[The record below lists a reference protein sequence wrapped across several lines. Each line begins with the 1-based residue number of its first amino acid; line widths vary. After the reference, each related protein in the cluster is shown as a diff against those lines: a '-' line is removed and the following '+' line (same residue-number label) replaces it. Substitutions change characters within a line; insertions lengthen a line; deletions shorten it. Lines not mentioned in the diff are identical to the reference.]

1 LSEPKAGGGPQKG
14 HAHEPAKS
22 IDAQIDDVIR
32 AGQYEL
38 QKMSLKGQW
47 RTKRVVELEV
57 KRLLAANAAQECT
70 IQSLCARVAEL
81 ERNKGMCAREIP
93 SVVQSKPILE
103 NEAHF
108 RKLED
113 NPEWALILYLEYGDD
128 QKRNLIYQ
136 HLHMLL
142 DQLRGITGGDAMKAK
157 QLGDLMYLRLH
168 AGEERRQDT
177 VQKWRVQA
185 KPVRVLGVQLEEVRS
200 CARGAVTAA
209 PTSSAAHPRLKIFE
223 QSLLEIRSE
232 MLSNDDWEVETAVQY
247 RVKYGKELRLSKCK
261 GVRR

>member
-1 LSEPKAGGGPQKG
+1 MYER
-14 HAHEPAKS
+14 AKS

-38 QKMSLKGQW
+38 AKMALKGQW
-47 RTKRVVELEV
+47 RTRRVEELEV

-70 IQSLCARVAEL
+70 IQSLSARVAEL
-81 ERNKGMCAREIP
+81 EHNEGMCARGIP
-93 SVVQSKPILE
+93 SVVQSKPILKK
-103 NEAHF
+103 EAHF

-113 NPEWALILYLEYGDD
+113 KPEWALILYLEFRDD
-128 QKRNLIYQ
+128 QKRSLIYQ
-136 HLHMLL
+136 HLHRLL

-157 QLGDLMYLRLH
+157 QLSDLMYLCLH

-185 KPVRVLGVQLEEVRS
+185 KPVRVLGVQLEEMRS

-209 PTSSAAHPRLKIFE
+209 PTSSAARPRLKIFE
-223 QSLLEIRSE
+223 QSLLEIRTE
-232 MLSNDDWEVETAVQY
+232 MPTRNDDWEVETAVQY
-247 RVKYGKELRLSKCK
+247 RVKYGKELRLSK
-261 GVRR
+261 

>member
-1 LSEPKAGGGPQKG
+1 VE
-14 HAHEPAKS
+14 
-22 IDAQIDDVIR
+22 
-32 AGQYEL
+32 
-38 QKMSLKGQW
+38 
-47 RTKRVVELEV
+47 ELEV

-81 ERNKGMCAREIP
+81 ERNEGMCAREIP

-103 NEAHF
+103 NGAHF

-136 HLHMLL
+136 HLHKLL
-142 DQLRGITGGDAMKAK
+142 DQLRGITGGDAMKEK

-177 VQKWRVQA
+177 VQKWRLACASQA
-185 KPVRVLGVQLEEVRS
+185 GALGVQLEEVHS

-209 PTSSAAHPRLKIFE
+209 PTSSAARPRLKIFE
-223 QSLLEIRSE
+223 QSLLEIRTE
-232 MLSNDDWEVETAVQY
+232 MLTQNDDWEVETAVQY
-247 RVKYGKELRLSKCK
+247 RVNYGKELRLLKCK
-261 GVRR
+261 DVRR

>member
-1 LSEPKAGGGPQKG
+1 
-14 HAHEPAKS
+14 
-22 IDAQIDDVIR
+22 
-32 AGQYEL
+32 
-38 QKMSLKGQW
+38 MSLKGQW
-47 RTKRVVELEV
+47 RTKRVEVLEV
-57 KRLLAANAAQECT
+57 QRLLAANAAQECI

-81 ERNKGMCAREIP
+81 ERNEGMCAREIP

-113 NPEWALILYLEYGDD
+113 NPEWALILYPKYGDG

-136 HLHMLL
+136 HLHKLL
-142 DQLRGITGGDAMKAK
+142 GQLRSITGGDAMKAK

-185 KPVRVLGVQLEEVRS
+185 KPVRLACSWKR
-200 CARGAVTAA
+200 CAAV
-209 PTSSAAHPRLKIFE
+209 PVVP
-223 QSLLEIRSE
+223 LLP
-232 MLSNDDWEVETAVQY
+232 
-247 RVKYGKELRLSKCK
+247 LRLPLPLVPASRSLSSHCSRS
-261 GVRR
+261 GRRCSRRTMIGRSRPLCNIG